1 MHGMPLK
8 VHNNF
13 AKPIPITGMS
23 KKLCA
28 GVMLDRLSPCRFGV
42 NPKKAL
48 QQGILR

>member
-13 AKPIPITGMS
+13 TKPMAITSTS

-28 GVMLDRLSPCRFGV
+28 GVMLDRLSLPFQLQTEKT
-42 NPKKAL
+42 PYKATR
-48 QQGILR
+48 Q